1 MILCDAVNS
10 ASLFDS
16 NLFGNVM
23 AQEYRIF
30 VVEDSRTQAME
41 LKCLLEANDYQV
53 VVAADGKDAMEKLQT
68 LIPDV
73 ILTDIVM
80 PNMNGYDLCKA
91 IRANK
96 RTKDIPVVLLTS
108 LSSPDDV
115 IEGLKC
121 GADNFITKPFDYDCL
136 LSRIHYILLNRQLR
150 QSQPVSLG
158 LSLFFGGKKHVI
170 TAERT
175 QILDLFFS
183 SFDATIH
190 KHRQLE
196 NTIKEL
202 SEAKEYLQEAK
213 SEAERAYAARGN
225 FLANITHDLRTPLSA
240 IVGIS
245 ELLSTTGLNN
255 EQLEYVNIIKN
266 AGEGLLLQINNILD
280 FSKIDAGMIELEN
293 IDFDLFSQVKS
304 ATTLLFRMLQE
315 KHLEMQVNID
325 PETPQFINGD
335 EIRLR
340 QIFINLLSNAIKYT
354 KCGKITFNIK
364 VVRSENNIV
373 SLLFE
378 CIDTGIG
385 ISTEDQSGMFN
396 RFTQLD
402 KAKNRNSLGTGLG
415 LAIVKQLVGVMGGE
429 IKLESALGV
438 GSKFSFELDFPI
450 SSAIAA
456 DEAKTAVQNHYIGTN
471 ANSEHELS
479 GSIKVLIADDSLVN
493 QTVAANLL
501 KRNGYNYE
509 LVSNGADACKIFKER
524 GDEFSLILMDCQMPI
539 MDGFTAAAEIRRIEE
554 QKSVSKPIPI
564 IAMTAS
570 SASESGRNCSFS
582 GMNGYIEK
590 PFNQQKLNDC
600 LNLWLPK
607 NS

>member
-1 MILCDAVNS
+1 MV
-10 ASLFDS
+10 
-16 NLFGNVM
+16 
-23 AQEYRIF
+23 QPYRIF

-53 VVAADGKDAMEKLQT
+53 VVSSDGKDAIEKLQT
-68 LIPDV
+68 SLPDV
-73 ILTDIVM
+73 IITDIVM

-91 IRANK
+91 IRASK

-150 QSQPVSLG
+150 QTQPVSLG

-213 SEAERAYAARGN
+213 LEAERAYAARGN
-225 FLANITHDLRTPLSA
+225 FLANITHDLRTPLAA

-245 ELLSTTGLNN
+245 ELLSSAGLNK
-255 EQLEYVNIIKN
+255 EQLEYVSIIKN

-304 ATTLLFRMLQE
+304 ATSLLFRMLQE

-325 PETPQFINGD
+325 PDTPQFINGD

-373 SLLFE
+373 RLLFE

-385 ISTEDQSGMFN
+385 ISPEDQANLFN
-396 RFTQLD
+396 RFTQVD
-402 KAKNRNSLGTGLG
+402 KTTKRTSSGTGLG
-415 LAIVKQLVGVMGGE
+415 LSIVKQLIGIMGGE
-429 IKLESALGV
+429 IKLESELGA
-438 GSKFSFELDFPI
+438 GSKFSFELNFPI
-450 SSAIAA
+450 SSSTAA
-456 DEAKTAVQNHYIGTN
+456 DEAKNAIQNQYIGAN
-471 ANSEHELS
+471 ANYGKELS

-501 KRNGYNYE
+501 RRKGYNYE
-509 LVSNGADACKIFKER
+509 LVSNGADACKIFQER

-539 MDGFTAAAEIRRIEE
+539 MDGFAAAADIRRIEA
-554 QKSVSKPIPI
+554 QKSVSRTIPI

-570 SASESGRNCSFS
+570 SASENGKVCSFS

-590 PFNQQKLNDC
+590 PLNQQKLNDC

-607 NS
+607 NC

>member
-1 MILCDAVNS
+1 MLLTT
-10 ASLFDS
+10 ASLFDF
-16 NLFGNVM
+16 NLLGNVM
-23 AQEYRIF
+23 DQQYRIF

-68 LIPDV
+68 SIPDV

-80 PNMNGYDLCKA
+80 PNMNGYDFCKA

-108 LSSPDDV
+108 LSLPDDV

-170 TAERT
+170 TAERA

-183 SFDATIH
+183 SFDVTMH

-202 SEAKEYLQEAK
+202 NEAKEYLQEAK
-213 SEAERAYAARGN
+213 SEAEHAYAARGN
-225 FLANITHDLRTPLSA
+225 FLANITHDLRTPLTA

-245 ELLSTTGLNN
+245 ELLSSTGLNN

-325 PETPQFINGD
+325 PDTPQFINGD

-354 KCGKITFNIK
+354 NCGKITFNIK
-364 VVRSENNIV
+364 VVRAENNIV

-385 ISTEDQSGMFN
+385 ISTEDQANMFN

-402 KAKNRNSLGTGLG
+402 KIKNRNSVGTGLG
-415 LAIVKQLVGVMGGE
+415 LAIVKQLIGVMGGE

-450 SSAIAA
+450 SSATAA

-471 ANSEHELS
+471 ANSEKELS
-479 GSIKVLIADDSLVN
+479 GRIKVLIVDDSLVN

-509 LVSNGADACKIFKER
+509 LVSNGADACKIFQER
-524 GDEFSLILMDCQMPI
+524 GNEFSLIFMDCQMPI
-539 MDGFTAAAEIRRIEE
+539 MDGFTATAEIRRIEE
-554 QKSVSKPIPI
+554 QKSVSNPIPI

-570 SASESGRNCSFS
+570 SASECGRDCSFS

>member
-1 MILCDAVNS
+1 
-10 ASLFDS
+10 
-16 NLFGNVM
+16 M